1 MWAGGLQTWVVS
13 DKEECVVAQILK
25 YAMMFACAFLA
36 LTVPAMAQ
44 EGAAAAAAAA
54 GQPLINLTATFGA
67 GLVVIGAGLGISRLS
82 AAAFE
87 SMARQPEVAGDIRGA
102 MVIVAAMIEGAAVI
116 GLIVCMIK

>member
-44 EGAAAAAAAA
+44 EGAAAAAAAS
-54 GQPLINLTATFGA
+54 QPLINLTGTFGA

-87 SMARQPEVAGDIRGA
+87 SMARQPEVAADIRGA

>member
-1 MWAGGLQTWVVS
+1 
-13 DKEECVVAQILK
+13 VAQILK
-25 YAMMFACAFLA
+25 FAMMFVCAFAA
-36 LTVPAMAQ
+36 LTVPALAQ
-44 EGAAAAAAAA
+44 EGAAVAGAAAAA
-54 GQPLINLTATFGA
+54 PLINLTATFGA

>member
-1 MWAGGLQTWVVS
+1 
-13 DKEECVVAQILK
+13 VAQILK
-25 YAMMFACAFLA
+25 FAMMFVCAFAA
-36 LTVPAMAQ
+36 LTVPALAQ
-44 EGAAAAAAAA
+44 EGAAAGAAAA
-54 GQPLINLTATFGA
+54 GAAAGGTALINLTATFGA

-87 SMARQPEVAGDIRGA
+87 SMARQPEVAGDIRGS

>member
-44 EGAAAAAAAA
+44 EGVAAAAAAS
-54 GQPLINLTATFGA
+54 QPLINLTGTFGA

>member
-1 MWAGGLQTWVVS
+1 M
-13 DKEECVVAQILK
+13 AQILK
-25 YAMMFACAFLA
+25 FAMMFVCAIVA

-44 EGAAAAAAAA
+44 DAPAAGAAAAGGAA
-54 GQPLINLTATFGA
+54 LIKLASFGA

-116 GLIVCMIK
+116 GLIVCMIE

>member
-1 MWAGGLQTWVVS
+1 
-13 DKEECVVAQILK
+13 VAQILK
-25 YAMMFACAFLA
+25 FAMMFVCAIVA

-44 EGAAAAAAAA
+44 EAPAAGAAAAGGAA
-54 GQPLINLTATFGA
+54 LINLTGTFGA